1 MSQDSFSYPPT
12 PSVKITYRYR
22 YVNKYVHTY
31 VCLKNDYLILLTN
44 VCCTM
49 FSFQNVIHLESPS
62 NKDINKEITQTLM
75 S

>member
-1 MSQDSFSYPPT
+1 MY
-12 PSVKITYRYR
+12 ITMYAK
-22 YVNKYVHTY
+22 N
-31 VCLKNDYLILLTN
+31 NDYLILLTN

-62 NKDINKEITQTLM
+62 NKDINKEIMQTLM